1 MIRDYYEEQVKEKI
15 SYIKINGDTDQRLPG
30 TSNISFRFIEGEG
43 LLLNLDINRKTGEF
57 TEEEIKKK
65 CNLKEHHCE
74 HCG

>member
-43 LLLNLDINRKTGEF
+43 LLLNLDINRKTGKC
-57 TEEEIKKK
+57 TEEAIKKK